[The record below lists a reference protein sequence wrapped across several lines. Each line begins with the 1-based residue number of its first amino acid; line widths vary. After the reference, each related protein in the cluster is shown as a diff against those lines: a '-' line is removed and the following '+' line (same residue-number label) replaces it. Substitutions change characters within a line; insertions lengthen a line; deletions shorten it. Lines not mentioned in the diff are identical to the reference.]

1 MINQRLPDIYNLRP
15 GLGRTRALAALIIP
29 FACASCFFA
38 TKSDF
43 DKLQQDVV
51 VSRASSNASDSVQRA
66 YLVEVTRTVRTLNDS
81 INALSRRVNTLK
93 TATEADMAAMKEDI
107 SQLQD
112 LSGQSEQRLRDMR
125 AAVEEK
131 TAQPEPAAVDSG
143 ASSAG
148 AAGGP
153 GPAQLLQAGRDQL
166 LKGGNV
172 AARAAFSELITK
184 YPRSDLVPG
193 DVLHGAG
200 VRRRAQQRGSRRTV
214 CGADQQIPEF
224 AAGADG
230 DVQTRV
236 AAAGVEEN
244 RRSEAPIPGYH
255 QTVPALRRGC
265 PRRRAFAIDEIG
277 KGKGEEGA

>member
-1 MINQRLPDIYNLRP
+1 MMKTPLTFCALPLV
-15 GLGRTRALAALIIP
+15 LAG
-29 FACASCFFA
+29 CFFA

-172 AARAAFSELITK
+172 AARAAFSELITR
-184 YPRSDLVPG
+184 YPRSDLVP
-193 DVLHGAG
+193 DAMFFMAQAYAAERNNEAADAQYAALISRFPNSPRVPTAMYK
-200 VRRRAQQRGSRRTV
+200 RALQLQASKKTAEAKRLFQDIIKRYPRSDEAAL
-214 CGADQQIPEF
+214 ADERLQ
-224 AAGADG
+224 
-230 DVQTRV
+230 
-236 AAAGVEEN
+236 
-244 RRSEAPIPGYH
+244 SM
-255 QTVPALRRGC
+255 
-265 PRRRAFAIDEIG
+265 
-277 KGKGEEGA
+277 K